1 MKFEQLLTLFQETH
15 RELQNRAA
23 RSVDIALVVR
33 NWLFGWYIV
42 EFEQAGADRAELY
55 GKNLINRLSEELK
68 GFGLKGVSPTSLK
81 QCRAFYSAYK
91 EISQAVSAPSSDQNA
106 GWQKIRQAL
115 SVESNLAVL
124 NNPDILQTLS
134 AELAN
139 QFTLGWSHYVT
150 LLTITNVDERRF
162 YELEARVNS
171 WGAREMERQVAAS
184 LYERLVLS
192 RDHAGIRVLSQTG
205 LVIEKASDIVK
216 NPYVLEFLDLE
227 EKSAY
232 SEHDLET
239 AIIDKLEH
247 FLLELGKGFLFE
259 ARQKRFTFENDH
271 FYVDLVFYNRLL
283 RCYVL
288 IDLKRDKLT
297 HQDLGQM
304 QMYVN
309 YFDRYVKTEDELPT
323 IGIVLCHRK
332 NDALVELTLPKD
344 SNIFASKYQLY
355 LPSKEELKKQL
366 EVAAGIEHKDNTDQG
381 NDKDV

>member
-1 MKFEQLLTLFQETH
+1 M
-15 RELQNRAA
+15 
-23 RSVDIALVVR
+23 
-33 NWLFGWYIV
+33 
-42 EFEQAGADRAELY
+42 
-55 GKNLINRLSEELK
+55 
-68 GFGLKGVSPTSLK
+68 
-81 QCRAFYSAYK
+81 
-91 EISQAVSAPSSDQNA
+91 
-106 GWQKIRQAL
+106 
-115 SVESNLAVL
+115 
-124 NNPDILQTLS
+124 
-134 AELAN
+134 
-139 QFTLGWSHYVT
+139 T

-162 YELEARVNS
+162 YEIEARANS
-171 WGAREMERQVAAS
+171 WGARELERQIAAS

-192 RDHAGIRVLSQTG
+192 RDQAGIRALSQDG
-205 LVIEKASDIVK
+205 LVIEKALDVIK

-232 SEHDLET
+232 SEHELET

-366 EVAAGIEHKDNTDQG
+366 EEAAGIDHKDNTDQG
-381 NDKDV
+381 SDTDV

>member
-1 MKFEQLLTLFQETH
+1 MKFEQLLSLFQNTH
-15 RELQNRAA
+15 SELQQRAA

-42 EFEQAGADRAELY
+42 EFEQVGADRSERY
-55 GKNLINRLSEELK
+55 GKQLIKKLSEELK
-68 GFGLKGVSPTSLK
+68 SRGIKGVSATSLK
-81 QCRAFYSAYK
+81 QYRAFYSAYK
-91 EISQAVSAPSSDQNA
+91 ETCQALPDQSTEIDGEA
-106 GWQKIRQAL
+106 QKIRQAL
-115 SVESNLAVL
+115 PVESNLSVL
-124 NNPDILQTLS
+124 DDPAIFQVLS
-134 AELAN
+134 LGLAN
-139 QFTLGWSHYVT
+139 RFKLGWTHYVV
-150 LLTITNVDERRF
+150 LLSLSHVEERRF
-162 YELEARVNS
+162 YEIEAQANS
-171 WGAREMERQVAAS
+171 WGARELERQVEAS

-192 RDHAGIRVLSQTG
+192 RDQASIKVLSQEG
-205 LVIEKASDIVK
+205 LVIEKAEDVIK
-216 NPYVLEFLDLE
+216 DPYVLEFLDLE

-232 SEHDLET
+232 SEYDLET

-259 ARQKRFTFENDH
+259 ARQKRFTFDNDH

-309 YFDRYVKTEDELPT
+309 YFDRYVKSEDELPT
-323 IGIVLCHRK
+323 IGMVLCHRK
-332 NDALVELTLPKD
+332 NDALVELTLPKE

-355 LPSKEELKKQL
+355 LPSKEELKKKL
-366 EVAAGIEHKDNTDQG
+366 EEVAGIVQK
-381 NDKDV
+381 

>member
-1 MKFEQLLTLFQETH
+1 MQFEQLLTLFHETH

-33 NWLFGWYIV
+33 NWLFGWYMV
-42 EFEQAGADRAELY
+42 EFEQAGAVRAEHY
-55 GKNLINRLSEELK
+55 GKSLINRLSGELK
-68 GFGLKGVSPTSLK
+68 TLGLKGVSPTSLK
-81 QCRAFYSAYK
+81 QCRAFYTAYK
-91 EISQAVSAPSSDQNA
+91 EVSQAASSSANERSPD
-106 GWQKIRQAL
+106 WQKIRQAL
-115 SVESNLAVL
+115 SVESNLSVL
-124 NNPDILQTLS
+124 DDPDILQTLS
-134 AELAN
+134 AQLASR
-139 QFTLGWSHYVT
+139 FVLGWSHYVT
-150 LLTITNVDERRF
+150 LLTIANVDERSF
-162 YELEARVNS
+162 YEIEARANS
-171 WGAREMERQVAAS
+171 WGARELERQVAAS

-192 RDHAGIRVLSQTG
+192 RDQVGIRALSQNG
-205 LVIEKASDIVK
+205 LVIEKASDVIK

-232 SEHDLET
+232 SEYDLET

-366 EVAAGIEHKDNTDQG
+366 EAAAGIEHIEDANPGSITD
-381 NDKDV
+381 V

>member
-15 RELQNRAA
+15 RELQKRAA
-23 RSVDIALVVR
+23 RSVDIALVIR

-42 EFEQAGADRAELY
+42 EFEQGGAARVELY

-68 GFGLKGVSPTSLK
+68 SLGLKGVSSTSLK
-81 QCRAFYSAYK
+81 QCRIFYSSYR
-91 EISQAVSAPSSDQNA
+91 EIGQAVPDQSLGQST

-115 SVESNLAVL
+115 SGESPDSLSGAV
-124 NNPDILQTLS
+124 ITLQALS
-134 AELAN
+134 AELASR
-139 QFTLGWSHYVT
+139 FTLGWTHYVA
-150 LLTITNVDERRF
+150 LLTISNPDERRF
-162 YELEARVNS
+162 YEIEANENS
-171 WGAREMERQVAAS
+171 WGTRELERQIAS
-184 LYERLVLS
+184 SLFDRLALS
-192 RDHAGIRVLSQTG
+192 RDKAGIKALSHNG
-205 LVIEKASDIVK
+205 LVIEKASDVVK
-216 NPYVLEFLDLE
+216 NPYVLEFLDME

-232 SEHDLET
+232 SEHELET
-239 AIIDKLEH
+239 AIINRIEH

-259 ARQKRFTFENDH
+259 ARQQRFTFESDH

-309 YFDRYVKTEDELPT
+309 YFDRYLKTEDELPT

-344 SNIFASKYQLY
+344 SNIFASKYLLY

-366 EVAAGIEHKDNTDQG
+366 EEAAGIEHKEDATQG
-381 NDKDV
+381 DVADV